1 MDEATTAEPGGVDFN
16 ASGRRVAHGHA
27 GLGED
32 TSLQPGT
39 LKGLPAGV
47 AVTLSAI
54 DASKPSPASRRMKL
68 QARAD
73 PLWLPK
79 HLLAGSLRTP
89 TSGAS

>member
-1 MDEATTAEPGGVDFN
+1 MFADFLTDLN
-16 ASGRRVAHGHA
+16 STGALPFDGGHA
-27 GLGED
+27 GLVED
-32 TSLQPGT
+32 TSLEPGI
-39 LKGLPAGV
+39 LIVLPAGV
-47 AVTLSAI
+47 AVKFSAL
-54 DASKPSPASRRMKL
+54 DAAKPSPASRRMKL